1 MEVKFGFIPNSTDT
15 TAWRVRRRYR
25 MHKGGHPQLVLIHY
39 SRGQAVRT
47 SAFAH
52 LAIETRFDTEMPLRK
67 LSCLP

>member
-39 SRGQAVRT
+39 GRGQPMRASDSST
-47 SAFAH
+47 FITIAFSST
-52 LAIETRFDTEMPLRK
+52 LTCR
-67 LSCLP
+67 S